1 MSDDCFFNPA
11 ACEQEEI
18 EQEEQQHDEDDM
30 SDYDEEDMIEGRNA
44 NIAFLAMAAGST
56 TMAALDLFAW
66 KWQVIVEGTDADGE
80 TEDQFVYFDSEYDML
95 TAEEIETPYWR
106 YASALVDW
114 STFAIMGTLTVTQAL
129 SMLGI
134 AAKTNVMLWSYS
146 TMIGG
151 LISLVAMI
159 LTWMGSSQAWAV
171 TREDAED
178 DDTIDENGGI
188 ALAYAEDIQYQWMK
202 WAAHETAMTFNAMM
216 YMKDWAR
223 AQFHAMTPEERE
235 EMEDKHGKKH
245 GKGRGDDDDD
255 REEPARLFVREFYAI

>member
-11 ACEQEEI
+11 ACETAEEP
-18 EQEEQQHDEDDM
+18 EQEERQHDEDDM
-30 SDYDEEDMIEGRNA
+30 SDYDEEDMMEGRNA

-151 LISLVAMI
+151 LISLVAAI
-159 LTWMGSSQAWAV
+159 LTYMGHSQAWTV
-171 TREDAED
+171 VKDDAED
-178 DDTIDENGGI
+178 DDVIDGNGGI
-188 ALAYAEDIQYQWMK
+188 ALAYVDDI
-202 WAAHETAMTFNAMM
+202 
-216 YMKDWAR
+216 
-223 AQFHAMTPEERE
+223 
-235 EMEDKHGKKH
+235 
-245 GKGRGDDDDD
+245 
-255 REEPARLFVREFYAI
+255 